1 MTQLLDFLLEFT
13 TTVSG
18 WIWGA
23 PMVVL
28 LFGTGLLLTLMTRFV
43 QVRYFKQASS
53 LVFAGSSRG
62 HGQGA
67 KGEGDITPF
76 QALMTALSSTV
87 GNGNIAGVATAIAA
101 GGPGAAVWMWLTAIL
116 GMATTYSEGA
126 LAIRFRVRL
135 EDGSVV
141 GGPMYYCR
149 YGIRNQRL
157 AVITGGIFAVS
168 GALACLLGT
177 GNMFQSQSM
186 ALAARQQFGIPQWI
200 SGLAV
205 AFLAG
210 LVIIGGIS
218 RIGRV
223 AEKLVPTMIVC
234 YFIGAVVVILNN
246 LSAVP
251 AAFELI
257 FESAISPQAALGGA
271 IGIGVQQALRFG
283 VARGLLSNEAGL
295 GSSPIAHGAA
305 RTSYPVKQGSIAM
318 MGVFIDTIVV
328 CTLTALVIVISGA
341 YKNSTL
347 FDPNGLSGADLT
359 VNAFNMG
366 MPGALAGWGGII
378 VVLSSLLFGFTTLL
392 GWSYYGQVCCEYLF
406 GLKAVK
412 PYRVLFIILVVVGS
426 LLTGKYAP
434 IITNVGDTFNAL
446 MAFPNLIGLVILSG
460 VVMKLTLSS
469 YRSGNMESEVAHPVK
484 IGDTPESR
492 T

>member
-1 MTQLLDFLLEFT
+1 MTELLDFLLDFT

-28 LFGTGLLLTLMTRFV
+28 LFGTGLILTLMTRFV
-43 QVRYFKQASS
+43 QVRYFRQASR
-53 LVFAGSSRG
+53 LVFAGSSRE
-62 HGQGA
+62 QGKGTETA

-116 GMATTYSEGA
+116 GMATTYSEGS
-126 LAIRFRVRL
+126 LAILFRVKL

-149 YGIRNQRL
+149 YGIRNRRL
-157 AVITGGIFAVS
+157 AVLTGGVFAVS

-186 ALAARQQFGIPQWI
+186 ALAARQQFGIPQWV
-200 SGLAV
+200 SGV
-205 AFLAG
+205 TIAFLAG

-234 YFIGAVVVILNN
+234 YFLGALVVILNN

-257 FESAISPQAALGGA
+257 FASAFSPEAALGGA
-271 IGIGVQQALRFG
+271 IGVSVQQSIRFG

-305 RTSYPVKQGSIAM
+305 RTRYPVKQGSIAM

-341 YKNSTL
+341 YRNSTL

-359 VNAFNMG
+359 VNAFNQG
-366 MPGALAGWGGII
+366 MPAIFAGWGGII

-412 PYRVLFIILVVVGS
+412 PYRVLFILLVVVGS

-446 MAFPNLIGLVILSG
+446 MAFPNLIGLLLLSG
-460 VVMKLTLSS
+460 VVMRVTLAS
-469 YRSGNMESEVAHPVK
+469 YRSGDMESETAHPV
-484 IGDTPESR
+484 DL
-492 T
+492 